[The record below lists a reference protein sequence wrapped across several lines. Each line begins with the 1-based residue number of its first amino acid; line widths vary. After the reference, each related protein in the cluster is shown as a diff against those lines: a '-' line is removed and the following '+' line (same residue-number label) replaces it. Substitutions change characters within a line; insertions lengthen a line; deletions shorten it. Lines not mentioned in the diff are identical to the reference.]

1 MRAPC
6 GAVSDR
12 AGGCARCARPPGAA
26 LARGQ
31 GRQGVPKPIKLGP
44 APEISAEIPAPKRN
58 RDTITQALK
67 AVTSKLRPDLDED
80 DLVLVRDTFLAL
92 LDRDRFRERKAK
104 HESKR

>member
-1 MRAPC
+1 VR
-6 GAVSDR
+6 GVLDHL
-12 AGGCARCARPPGAA
+12 A
-26 LARGQ
+26 LRWPEARG
-31 GRQGVPKPIKLGP
+31 GRGVPKPIKLGP

-92 LDRDRFRERKAK
+92 LEL
-104 HESKR
+104 

>member
-1 MRAPC
+1 MVDVQVTANLAQPETS
-6 GAVSDR
+6 A
-12 AGGCARCARPPGAA
+12 ARLKKASAA
-26 LARGQ
+26 
-31 GRQGVPKPIKLGP
+31 
-44 APEISAEIPAPKRN
+44 SPAPKRN